1 MIPPIKIGTEE
12 KNFERLVSDTETDST
27 GIKHMKS
34 THTLS
39 HHWREIICFFF
50 TATSLLAKI
59 EFGLISP
66 SYSKHRFRGKVII
79 LDHFRAHLVMPLSQ
93 VAFSSEFLV

>member
-1 MIPPIKIGTEE
+1 MIELLRAYLKQWINMIPPIKIGTEE

-39 HHWREIICFFF
+39 HHWREIICFFLLPPPCSRRL
-50 TATSLLAKI
+50 SL
-59 EFGLISP
+59 G
-66 SYSKHRFRGKVII
+66 
-79 LDHFRAHLVMPLSQ
+79 
-93 VAFSSEFLV
+93 